1 MRARIQLAEES
12 RRVVMDDEPWPVAQL
27 VPFYGL
33 IFVVGI
39 AFWSWG
45 LAALFAVIEWV
56 AG

>member
-1 MRARIQLAEES
+1 MRPRIQLSEES
-12 RRVVMDDEPWPVAQL
+12 QRVILNDEPWSVAQL

-33 IFVVGI
+33 AVVVGI

-45 LAALFAVIEWV
+45 LAALFALLEWA